1 MPGGA
6 VGGIAVARRTMRFE
20 IEINGTTH
28 DVTVDVAPDT
38 PGRFYVSWGGTR
50 REVDARVVERHD
62 YGMLLSLIRTDDD
75 ALSRQ
80 VRCSTV
86 DPSGAMTVRAGGIDH
101 SVVVNG
107 SRRRVNTRESG
118 ASGGGLC
125 RLKAPM
131 PGKVVRILVAPG
143 DAVEAQQPL
152 VVVEAMKMENEL
164 TAARAGTVTD
174 VVVAEGASVESGRLL
189 VVIE

>member
-1 MPGGA
+1 ML
-6 VGGIAVARRTMRFE
+6 IE
-20 IEINGTTH
+20 IEINGTKY
-28 DVTVDVAPDT
+28 DVTVDVATGT
-38 PGRFYVSWGGTR
+38 PGRFHVSWGGTK

-62 YGMLLSLIRTDDD
+62 YGMLLSLIRTDAD

-86 DPSGAMTVRAGGIDH
+86 DRNGAMTVRAGGIDH

-107 SRRRVNTRESG
+107 SRKRVNLRESV
-118 ASGGGLC
+118 AGGEGLY

-131 PGKVVRILVAPG
+131 PGKVTRILVAPG

-174 VVVAEGASVESGRLL
+174 VVVSEGASVETGRLL